1 MCVGR
6 YAEMMELSEAKRNHF
21 EMPATE
27 MPILCIPAECDNIKL
42 PIECE
47 IASRWD
53 AYLLFDI
60 CRHFAS
66 VMLHFASLIS
76 HNLCCIPAYTHQIP
90 TGFFLIIRHILF
102 KPNNIPEMAL
112 NLHCW
117 EIITMLNE
125 TQHDFHLI
133 FMKNYY
139 ICNMAN
145 TYYQLYYHVVFAV
158 SSREA
163 TIMESWR
170 EELYKYITGAVR
182 NQKCELIAIGG
193 MADHV
198 HLLVQIPPKI
208 SISSFV
214 QSIKIQSTNWI
225 NEKHFCKGK
234 FGWQEGYGAFTA
246 SRSHVLQIKNYIF
259 NQKSH
264 HKQKAFLEEY
274 ITMLEGYGVEYNKD
288 YIFKSL

>member
-1 MCVGR
+1 MQRKLCV
-6 YAEMMELSEAKRNHF
+6 MSEAKCSITEAKCLQISHSKYAFQRNATTSNCRIMAKSH
-21 EMPATE
+21 PAGMQICYT
-27 MPILCIPAECDNIKL
+27 IFAGISLRLCSISLRSFRITFA
-42 PIECE
+42 
-47 IASRWD
+47 
-53 AYLLFDI
+53 AYLPTHIKSLRDFFFSLRI
-60 CRHFAS
+60 NNS
-66 VMLHFASLIS
+66 SLIS
-76 HNLCCIPAYTHQIP
+76 YQ
-90 TGFFLIIRHILF
+90 
-102 KPNNIPEMAL
+102 KWVL
-112 NLHCW
+112 NVRFW
-117 EIITMLNE
+117 GIITMLNE

-133 FMKNYY
+133 FMKIYY

-170 EELYKYITGAVR
+170 EELYKYITGAIR

-234 FGWQEGYGAFTA
+234 FGWQEGYGVFTA
-246 SRSHVLQIKNYIF
+246 SRSHVPQIKNYIF

>member
-1 MCVGR
+1 MHICC
-6 YAEMMELSEAKRNHF
+6 
-21 EMPATE
+21 ATFAG
-27 MPILCIPAECDNIKL
+27 ISLRLCYISLRSLRITFA
-42 PIECE
+42 
-47 IASRWD
+47 
-53 AYLLFDI
+53 AYLPTHIKSLRDFFFSLRI
-60 CRHFAS
+60 NNS
-66 VMLHFASLIS
+66 SLIS
-76 HNLCCIPAYTHQIP
+76 YQ
-90 TGFFLIIRHILF
+90 
-102 KPNNIPEMAL
+102 KWVL
-112 NLHCW
+112 NVRFW
-117 EIITMLNE
+117 GIITMLNE

-133 FMKNYY
+133 FMKIYY

-170 EELYKYITGAVR
+170 EELYKYITGAIR

-234 FGWQEGYGAFTA
+234 FGWQEGYGVFTA
-246 SRSHVLQIKNYIF
+246 SRSHVPQIKNYIF

-274 ITMLEGYGVEYNKD
+274 ITMLEGYGVKYNKD

>member
-1 MCVGR
+1 M
-6 YAEMMELSEAKRNHF
+6 
-21 EMPATE
+21 T
-27 MPILCIPAECDNIKL
+27 
-42 PIECE
+42 
-47 IASRWD
+47 
-53 AYLLFDI
+53 
-60 CRHFAS
+60 
-66 VMLHFASLIS
+66 
-76 HNLCCIPAYTHQIP
+76 
-90 TGFFLIIRHILF
+90 
-102 KPNNIPEMAL
+102 L
-112 NLHCW
+112 NLHFW

-125 TQHDFHLI
+125 TQHDFYLI
-133 FMKNYY
+133 FIKNYY

-246 SRSHVLQIKNYIF
+246 SRSHVPQIKNYIF

>member
-1 MCVGR
+1 MRFWG
-6 YAEMMELSEAKRNHF
+6 
-21 EMPATE
+21 
-27 MPILCIPAECDNIKL
+27 
-42 PIECE
+42 
-47 IASRWD
+47 
-53 AYLLFDI
+53 
-60 CRHFAS
+60 
-66 VMLHFASLIS
+66 
-76 HNLCCIPAYTHQIP
+76 
-90 TGFFLIIRHILF
+90 
-102 KPNNIPEMAL
+102 
-112 NLHCW
+112 
-117 EIITMLNE
+117 IITMLNE
-125 TQHDFHLI
+125 TQHDFRLI
-133 FMKNYY
+133 FMKIYY

-170 EELYKYITGAVR
+170 EELYKYITGAIR

-198 HLLVQIPPKI
+198 HLLVQIPPKM

-234 FGWQEGYGAFTA
+234 FGWQEGYGVFTA
-246 SRSHVLQIKNYIF
+246 SRSHVPQIKNYIF